1 MKSHDR
7 LSIVQY
13 SGDPLSGLIR
23 LLRPKATLWSGID
36 AAGRWGVSF
45 PKRDDLLFCW
55 VESGACV
62 LLRPDAEPMP
72 LRPHDFAFVRTSTP
86 FTLASDPDAVALD
99 SAALVSATGRLH
111 MSVGDGDAGEPVM
124 LRGGRFVF
132 NAANEMLLMGMLPQ
146 VVKLNA
152 GDPKT
157 SGHLKALLAMN
168 AEESRSQ
175 NPGSEF
181 FVGRLME
188 LILLEALRRV
198 AIDMDERETGLLA
211 GLADP
216 KLAVAIAA
224 IHQKPAHPWSVEMLA
239 RLCGLSRSGFASRFS
254 TIMGMGVIEYIQQWR
269 MALARDALRS
279 SASTVGEI
287 ALELGFQSSSAFS
300 TAFSRIV
307 GCSPK
312 QFREGGPED

>member
-1 MKSHDR
+1 
-7 LSIVQY
+7 
-13 SGDPLSGLIR
+13 
-23 LLRPKATLWSGID
+23 
-36 AAGRWGVSF
+36 
-45 PKRDDLLFCW
+45 
-55 VESGACV
+55 
-62 LLRPDAEPMP
+62 
-72 LRPHDFAFVRTSTP
+72 
-86 FTLASDPDAVALD
+86 
-99 SAALVSATGRLH
+99 
-111 MSVGDGDAGEPVM
+111 
-124 LRGGRFVF
+124 
-132 NAANEMLLMGMLPQ
+132 
-146 VVKLNA
+146 
-152 GDPKT
+152 
-157 SGHLKALLAMN
+157 
-168 AEESRSQ
+168 
-175 NPGSEF
+175 
-181 FVGRLME
+181 ME

-224 IHQKPAHPWSVEMLA
+224 IHQKPAHPWSVETLA